1 MTEAPTFRYPKKD
14 ELLGYVTQLL
24 GFGRMYVKCSDN
36 KIRLCQV
43 KGSLSRYLWVG
54 EGDLV
59 IVRPWVIE
67 TEKKADVLYRYDK
80 NSWGDL
86 RAKGYLKDN
95 LIQQ

>member
-24 GFGRMYVKCSDN
+24 GFGRMYVKCSDG
-36 KIRLCQV
+36 KIRLCQI

-59 IVRPWVIE
+59 IVKPWAVE
-67 TEKKADVLYRYDK
+67 HEKKADVLYKYDK

-86 RAKGYLKDN
+86 KAKGYLKDN
-95 LIQQ
+95 LIQE